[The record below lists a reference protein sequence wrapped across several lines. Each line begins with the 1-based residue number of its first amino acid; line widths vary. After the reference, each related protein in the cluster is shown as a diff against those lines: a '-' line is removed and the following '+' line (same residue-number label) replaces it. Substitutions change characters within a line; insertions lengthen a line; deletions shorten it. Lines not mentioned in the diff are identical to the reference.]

1 MWRCIAQR
9 RRAPSALSLFGT
21 SSSEPTGGRV
31 MAQAGEREGLERSTL
46 KQYRNHVDTAPAAGQ
61 AMTTADVILEAVCLN
76 CDRGLT
82 LKEIAELPD
91 FDDDEFDEVVEN
103 IDELV
108 TIGAIVQRDDGDP
121 DDDFELR
128 YYPSPEGVA
137 AWLNPSDEN

>member
-1 MWRCIAQR
+1 
-9 RRAPSALSLFGT
+9 
-21 SSSEPTGGRV
+21 
-31 MAQAGEREGLERSTL
+31 
-46 KQYRNHVDTAPAAGQ
+46 
-61 AMTTADVILEAVCLN
+61 MTTADVILEAVCLN

-82 LKEIAELPD
+82 LEEIAELPD

>member
-1 MWRCIAQR
+1 LRSADVRHLRCR
-9 RRAPSALSLFGT
+9 YSAPAL
-21 SSSEPTGGRV
+21 RNR
-31 MAQAGEREGLERSTL
+31 QAAGLWLKRGEREGLERSTL

-82 LKEIAELPD
+82 LEEIAELPD